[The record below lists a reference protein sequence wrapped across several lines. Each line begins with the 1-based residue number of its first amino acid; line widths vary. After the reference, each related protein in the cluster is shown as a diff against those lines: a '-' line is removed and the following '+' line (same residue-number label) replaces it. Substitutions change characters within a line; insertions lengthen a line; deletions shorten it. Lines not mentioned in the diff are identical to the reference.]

1 MKRWWSSVENMVDDK
16 ARLQL
21 GKVSMKNYKSY
32 YGEVDVELSR
42 DPSKTITVIEGGM
55 GKGKT
60 TFLGAIYWCLYGK
73 EKPGATTNTDETIIS
88 NDIVRRLNV
97 GDSDTLHV
105 ELSLYEDRELRYKI
119 KRSLLF
125 TKKSESE
132 GLRHHIAVSGR
143 LPHGISVEES
153 VEYKE
158 LPRGENDWLTSSDP
172 SRVKYMIER
181 IFPVS
186 LSSYFLFDAELL
198 DSFFR
203 HDRKNR
209 VKSGIEEIS
218 GLPLIENAIQHISKA
233 KNNVMDGIKDLKT
246 DQAKNDLH
254 HYRKEVE
261 ECTKLIEVSSAEM
274 GKLETE
280 IEGIDS
286 FLRDHSEPAINA
298 IQGQRDEIGKAK
310 QEISQK
316 IKKHR
321 IDMNDWLLHSNII
334 GNLSGAMSASIDM
347 CDVWEKEGKIPIAVS
362 RLALK
367 NILAGDPPQ
376 CICGASLGSGSEGRK
391 HVEKI
396 LSEGLSDSAVIQSI
410 ATGRGHWADML
421 SEYDEQS
428 KDLDR
433 RRTERHNLRIAHGA
447 KESEYKDLSR
457 KLEVHDLEEVRRKS
471 ARRRDLM
478 DKLLDHGGVKKG
490 AENKLPESRRKLAE
504 KEHELKKVVAKEKK
518 YRVQNNMMLIA
529 GGLNRLLSQ
538 CKADLIENMRDTVA
552 RTTTDYFLKLVPS
565 DDFSKV
571 EISHTYETSA
581 LGNDK
586 KTKSLSAGQNCC
598 LALSYI
604 AAIRE
609 IADRNYFMVIDSP
622 LHNISQPERVG
633 IAKNLPAFLQGTQI
647 TMLVQDQEYV
657 GKVIRGTETPD
668 IESVRKTLI
677 DVGCLWR
684 EYVIE
689 QTKKSP
695 DDVTTHS
702 VIRER
707 EDGTQ

>member
-1 MKRWWSSVENMVDDK
+1 MVDDK

-97 GDSDTLHV
+97 GDSDTLYV

-158 LPRGENDWLTSSDP
+158 LPRDENDWLTSSDP

-261 ECTKLIEVSSAEM
+261 ECTKVIEASSAEM

-316 IKKHR
+316 IKKQR

-334 GNLSGAMSASIDM
+334 GNLSGAMAASIDM

-421 SEYDEQS
+421 SEYDEQA

-657 GKVIRGTETPD
+657 GKVIRGMETPD

-707 EDGTQ
+707 GDGTQ

>member
-1 MKRWWSSVENMVDDK
+1 MASMVDDK

-21 GKVSMKNYKSY
+21 GKVSMRNYKSY
-32 YGEVDVELSR
+32 YGEVNVEMSR
-42 DPSKTITVIEGGM
+42 DPSRTITVIEGGM

-60 TFLGAIYWCLYGK
+60 TLLGAIYWCLYGK
-73 EKPGATTNTDETIIS
+73 EKPGAATNTDETIIS
-88 NDIVRRLNV
+88 NDVVRRLSV

-105 ELSLYEDRELRYKI
+105 ELSIYEDRELRYKI
-119 KRSLLF
+119 KRVLSF

-132 GLRHHIAVSGR
+132 GLRQHIAVSGR
-143 LPHGISVEES
+143 LPHGISVEER

-158 LPRGENDWLTSSDP
+158 LPKGESDWLTSSEP
-172 SRVKYMIER
+172 SRVRYMVER
-181 IFPVS
+181 IFPES

-198 DSFFR
+198 DGFFR
-203 HDRKNR
+203 HGRKNR

-218 GLPLIENAIQHISKA
+218 GLPLIENAIRHVSKVR
-233 KNNVMDGIKDLKT
+233 NDVMDGIKSVET
-246 DQAKNDLH
+246 DQIKKDLH

-261 ECTKLIEVSSAEM
+261 ECERIIGESTTEM

-280 IEGIDS
+280 IEAIDS
-286 FLRDHSEPAINA
+286 FLRNHSESAINA
-298 IQGQRDEIGKAK
+298 IQGQRDEVGKAK
-310 QEISQK
+310 QEMSRRIKEQRIS
-316 IKKHR
+316 
-321 IDMNDWLLHSNII
+321 MNNWLLYSNII
-334 GNLSGAMSASIDM
+334 GNLSGAIAASISM

-362 RLALK
+362 RFALK

-376 CICGASLGSGSEGRK
+376 CICGERLDIGSEGRK
-391 HVEKI
+391 RIEQI
-396 LSEGLSDSAVIQSI
+396 LSEGLSESAVVQSI
-410 ATGRGHWADML
+410 ATGRQHWAYMI
-421 SEYDEQS
+421 SEYNEQV
-428 KDLDR
+428 KDLDK
-433 RRTERHNLRIAHGA
+433 RRTERHELRIAHGA
-447 KESEYKDLSR
+447 KEAEYKDLSR
-457 KLEVHDLEEVRRKS
+457 KLEVHDLEEVRKKS
-471 ARRRDLM
+471 ARRSDLT
-478 DKLLDHGGVKKG
+478 DSRYHYGSEKKG
-490 AENKLPESRRKLAE
+490 AENKMSESCRKLKE
-504 KEHELKKVVAKEKK
+504 KEQELKKVAAKEKK
-518 YRVQNNMMLIA
+518 YRLQNNMMVIA
-529 GGLNRLLSQ
+529 GGLNTMLSQ

-581 LGNDK
+581 LGNDR

-622 LHNISQPERVG
+622 LHNISQVERVG
-633 IAKNLPAFLQGTQI
+633 IAKNLPKFLQGTQI

-657 GKVIRGTETPD
+657 GEVVKDNDAPG

-684 EYVIE
+684 EYIIE
-689 QTKKSP
+689 QSKKSP
-695 DDVTTHS
+695 DEMTTHS

-707 EDGTQ
+707 RDGV

>member
-1 MKRWWSSVENMVDDK
+1 MVEDK

-32 YGEVDVELSR
+32 YGVMDVELSR

-97 GDSDTLHV
+97 GDNDTLHV

-119 KRSLLF
+119 KRSLSF
-125 TKKSESE
+125 TKKSESD
-132 GLRHHIAVSGR
+132 GSRHHIAVSGR
-143 LPHGISVEES
+143 LPHGISVEER

-158 LPRGENDWLTSSDP
+158 LPKGESDWLTSSDP
-172 SRVKYMIER
+172 SRVRYMIER
-181 IFPVS
+181 LFPES

-203 HDRKNR
+203 HGRENHVKN
-209 VKSGIEEIS
+209 GIEEIS
-218 GLPLIENAIQHISKA
+218 GLPLVESAIQHVSKTR
-233 KNNVMDGIKDLKT
+233 NNVMDGIRSVET
-246 DQAKNDLH
+246 DQIKNDLH

-261 ECTKLIEVSSAEM
+261 ECEDVIEKSSAEIDR
-274 GKLETE
+274 LETE
-280 IEGIDS
+280 IEAIDS
-286 FLRDHSEPAINA
+286 YLRDHSEPAISA
-298 IQGQRDEIGKAK
+298 IQGQRDEIGRAR

-316 IKKHR
+316 IKEHR
-321 IDMNDWLLHSNII
+321 VRMNTWLLYSNIV
-334 GNLSGAMSASIDM
+334 GNVSGAMSASINM
-347 CDVWEKEGKIPIAVS
+347 CDTWEKEGKIPIAVS
-362 RLALK
+362 SLALK
-367 NILAGDPPQ
+367 NILAGDPPR
-376 CICGASLGSGSEGRK
+376 CICGALLDEGSGGRK
-391 HVEKI
+391 HVEEI
-396 LSEGLSDSAVIQSI
+396 LSEGLSESAVIQSI
-410 ATGRGHWADML
+410 ATGRGHWAGMIA
-421 SEYDEQS
+421 EYSEQS

-433 RRTERHNLRIAHGA
+433 QRTERHNLRIAHGA
-447 KESEYKDLSR
+447 KDLEYKDLSR
-457 KLEVHDLEEVRRKS
+457 KLEVHDLDVVREKS

-478 DKLLDHGGVKKG
+478 DRLHECGSEKKG
-490 AENKLPESRRKLAE
+490 AESKLVESRRKLVE
-504 KEHELKKVVAKEKK
+504 KEQGLEKAMAKEKK
-518 YRVQNNMMLIA
+518 YTVQKNMMTIA
-529 GGLNRLLSQ
+529 GAINRLLSQ

-552 RTTTDYFLKLVPS
+552 RTTTGYFLKLVPS

-571 EISHTYETSA
+571 EISNRYETSA

-622 LHNISQPERVG
+622 LHNISQAERVG
-633 IAKNLPAFLQGTQI
+633 IAKNLPKFLQGTQI

-657 GKVIRGTETPD
+657 GKVVRGAETPG
-668 IESVRKTLI
+668 IESVQKTLI
-677 DVGCLWR
+677 DAGCLWR
-684 EYVIE
+684 EYIIE
-689 QTKKSP
+689 QSKKSP
-695 DDVTTHS
+695 DDISTHS
-702 VIRER
+702 RIRER
-707 EDGTQ
+707 RNGEE

>member
-1 MKRWWSSVENMVDDK
+1 MVGMVDDK

-21 GKVSMKNYKSY
+21 GKVSIKNYKSY
-32 YGEVDVELSR
+32 YGEMDVEMSR
-42 DPSKTITVIEGGM
+42 DPNKTITIIEGGM

-73 EKPGATTNTDETIIS
+73 EKPGTTTNTDETIIS
-88 NDIVRRLNV
+88 NDVVRRLNV
-97 GDSDTLHV
+97 GDSDVLHV

-119 KRSLLF
+119 KRSLSF
-125 TKKSESE
+125 TKKSESD
-132 GLRHHIAVSGR
+132 GSRHHIAVSGR
-143 LPHGISVEES
+143 LPHGISVEER

-158 LPRGENDWLTSSDP
+158 LPKGESDWLISSDP
-172 SRVKYMIER
+172 SRVRYMIER
-181 IFPVS
+181 IFPES

-203 HDRKNR
+203 HGRENH

-218 GLPLIENAIQHISKA
+218 GLPLVENAIRHVTKTR
-233 KNNVMDGIKDLKT
+233 NDVMDGIKSVET
-246 DQAKNDLH
+246 DQIKNDLH

-261 ECTKLIEVSSAEM
+261 ECERIIGASTTEM
-274 GKLETE
+274 DKIETE
-280 IEGIDS
+280 IEAIDS

-298 IQGQRDEIGKAK
+298 IQGQRDEVGKAR

-316 IKKHR
+316 IKEHR
-321 IDMNDWLLHSNII
+321 IRMNSWLLYSNII
-334 GNLSGAMSASIDM
+334 GNLSGAISASISM
-347 CDVWEKEGKIPIAVS
+347 CDTWEKEGKIPIAVS
-362 RLALK
+362 SLALK

-376 CICGASLGSGSEGRK
+376 CICGALLENGSEGRK
-391 HVEKI
+391 HVEGI
-396 LSEGLSDSAVIQSI
+396 LNEGLSESAVIQSI
-410 ATGRGHWADML
+410 AVGRGHWADML

-433 RRTERHNLRIAHGA
+433 QRTERHNLRIAHGA
-447 KESEYKDLSR
+447 KDEEYKKLSR
-457 KLEVHDLEEVRRKS
+457 TLEVHDLEVVREKS

-478 DKLLDHGGVKKG
+478 DRLHECGSEKKG
-490 AENKLPESRRKLAE
+490 AENKKAESGRKLAE
-504 KEHELKKVVAKEKK
+504 KEQELEKAMAKEKK
-518 YRVQNNMMLIA
+518 YTVQKNMMVIA
-529 GGLNRLLSQ
+529 GGVNRLLSQ

-571 EISHTYETSA
+571 EISHAYETSA
-581 LGNDK
+581 LGTDR

-622 LHNISQPERVG
+622 LHNISQAERVG
-633 IAKNLPAFLQGTQI
+633 IAKNLPEFLQGTQI

-657 GKVIRGTETPD
+657 GKVVRGKETPD

-684 EYVIE
+684 EYIIV

-702 VIRER
+702 AIRER
-707 EDGTQ
+707 EGEVQ